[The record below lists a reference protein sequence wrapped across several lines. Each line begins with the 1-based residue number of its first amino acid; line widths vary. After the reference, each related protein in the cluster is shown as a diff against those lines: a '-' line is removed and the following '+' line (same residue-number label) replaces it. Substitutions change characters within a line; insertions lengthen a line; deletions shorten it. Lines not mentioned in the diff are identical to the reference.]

1 MARLLGNA
9 TLEQGSNMT
18 QHPEI
23 RYTQIQTRLGAV
35 WLAATANGLAGFWFD
50 GQRHFNGPGADW
62 IRDPEWP
69 LFARVEAQWR
79 DYERGILRQFDLPL
93 DPQGTAFQQSVWRA
107 LLTIPF
113 GNTVTYAALARTAGA
128 VKAVR
133 AVGAAIGRN
142 PISVIV
148 PCHRVLGSDGSLT
161 GYAGGLE
168 RKQSLLTLEGAR
180 I

>member
-1 MARLLGNA
+1 M
-9 TLEQGSNMT
+9 SS
-18 QHPEI
+18 HPQI
-23 RYTQIQTRLGAV
+23 CYTQIQTRLGPV
-35 WLAATANGLAGFWFD
+35 WLAATRKGLAGFWFD
-50 GQRHFNGPGADW
+50 GQRHFDGPQAGW
-62 IRDPEWP
+62 IQDPGWP
-69 LFARVEAQWR
+69 LFARVQAQW
-79 DYERGILRQFDLPL
+79 DAYESGTLRQFELPL
-93 DPQGTAFQQSVWRA
+93 DPQGTVFQQSVWRA

-113 GNTVTYAALARTAGA
+113 GNTVTYAALARTVGA

-148 PCHRVLGSDGSLT
+148 PCHRVLGSNGSLT

-168 RKQSLLTLEGAR
+168 RKQSLLALEGVR

>member
-1 MARLLGNA
+1 MK
-9 TLEQGSNMT
+9 TT
-18 QHPEI
+18 PEI
-23 RYTQIQTRLGAV
+23 HYTQIQTRLGLV
-35 WLAATANGLAGFWFD
+35 WLAATARGIAGFWFD
-50 GQRHFNGPGADW
+50 GQRHFSGPAPDW
-62 IRDPEWP
+62 IHDPAWP
-69 LFARVEAQWR
+69 LFAQVEAQWG
-79 DYERGILRQFDLPL
+79 DYERGSLQEFDLPL

-113 GNTVTYAALARTAGA
+113 GSTVTYAALARTAGA
-128 VKAVR
+128 VNAAR

-168 RKQSLLTLEGAR
+168 RKQSLLTLEGVR
-180 I
+180 V